1 MVLQSLDWAQVFR
14 YICHYVCVSLRY
26 PNEGDIQLS
35 DVTYIPVRLF
45 QDLAVESPL
54 ILALLISA
62 LSSLAIAHSHR
73 LKQGV
78 AVRALPRK
86 LGKVV

>member
-1 MVLQSLDWAQVFR
+1 M
-14 YICHYVCVSLRY
+14 CVSLRY
-26 PNEGDIQLS
+26 PNEGDIQLLS
-35 DVTYIPVRLF
+35 NVTYIPVRLF

-54 ILALLISA
+54 ILAFLISA